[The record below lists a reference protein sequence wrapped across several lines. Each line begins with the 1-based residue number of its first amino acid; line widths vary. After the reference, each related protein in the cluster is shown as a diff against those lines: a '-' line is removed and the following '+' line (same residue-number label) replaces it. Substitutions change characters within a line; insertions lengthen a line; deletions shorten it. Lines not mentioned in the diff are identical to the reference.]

1 MSKRYE
7 RRFEKLK
14 TENVKAFM
22 PFTVLGWPNKE
33 KSLAIIKTM
42 IESGAS
48 ALELGFPFSD
58 PVADGPV
65 IAKAAFDTLESG
77 FKTAD
82 AFFLISEVRKID
94 GEIPIG
100 ILVYYNNILAFGV
113 EAFFQQAKVAGIDGV
128 LIADLP
134 VESADEVLPIAKAN
148 DVDLIFIVSPV
159 TTEERLAKIAT
170 NAGGFIYLVSR
181 LGVTGT
187 DKSANNLSNLKSLI
201 GRLKSQ
207 SPLPI
212 CAGFGV
218 SNKQTATAL
227 LEVGVD
233 GVIVGSRVIEVVN
246 QSGDQFSVKLAE
258 LFKDLADACTEK
270 LATVSTD

>member
-1 MSKRYE
+1 MSKRYQT
-7 RRFEKLK
+7 RFEKLK
-14 TENVKAFM
+14 KESVKAFM
-22 PFTVLGWPNKE
+22 PFTVLGWPDKE
-33 KSLAIIKTM
+33 KSLNIIKTM

-65 IAKAAFDTLESG
+65 IAKAAFETLESG

-82 AFFLISEVRKID
+82 AFKLIAEVRKFD
-94 GEIPIG
+94 AEIPIG
-100 ILVYYNNILAFGV
+100 ILVYYNNVLAIGI
-113 EAFFQQAKVAGIDGV
+113 ESFFQQASSAGIDGV

-134 VESADEVLPIAKAN
+134 VESAEEVLPIAKAN

-159 TTEERLAKIAT
+159 TTDGRLGKIAT

-187 DKSANNLSNLKSLI
+187 DKSASNLSNLKSLI
-201 GRLKSQ
+201 SRLKEQ
-207 SPLPI
+207 VDIPI

-218 SNKQTATAL
+218 SNKQTAKDL
-227 LEVGVD
+227 FQVGVD
-233 GVIVGSRVIEVVN
+233 GVIVGSRVIEIVN
-246 QSGDQFSVKLAE
+246 QSGSEYKENLAT
-258 LFKDLADACTEK
+258 LFKELASACAER
-270 LATVSTD
+270 LANSV

>member
-1 MSKRYE
+1 MSKRYQT
-7 RRFEKLK
+7 RFDKLEKD
-14 TENVKAFM
+14 NQKAFM

-33 KSLAIIKTM
+33 ESLSIIKTM

-65 IAKAAFDTLESG
+65 IAKAAFETLESG

-82 AFFLISEVRKID
+82 AFKLIADVRKLD
-94 GEIPIG
+94 AEIPIG
-100 ILVYYNNILAFGV
+100 ILVYYNNVLAVGV
-113 EAFFQQAKVAGIDGV
+113 ESFFKQAKEVGIDGV

-134 VESADEVLPIAKAN
+134 VETAEEVLPIAKAN

-159 TTEERLAKIAT
+159 TTDERLAKIAT
-170 NAGGFIYLVSR
+170 IAGGFIYLVSR

-187 DKSANNLSNLKSLI
+187 DKSANNLSNLGGLI
-201 GRLKSQ
+201 GKLKNQ
-207 SPLPI
+207 TPLPI

-218 SNKQTATAL
+218 SSKQTATAL

-233 GVIVGSRVIEVVN
+233 GVIVGSRVIEIVRNAKDVH
-246 QSGDQFSVKLAE
+246 GE
-258 LFKDLADACTEK
+258 LRQLFGELESSCRETKAKA
-270 LATVSTD
+270 STI

>member
-1 MSKRYE
+1 MSERYQA
-7 RRFEKLK
+7 RFEKLK
-14 TENVKAFM
+14 AEKVKAFM
-22 PFTVLGWPNKE
+22 PFTVLGWPDRQ
-33 KSLAIIKTM
+33 KSLNIIKTM

-65 IAKAAFDTLESG
+65 IAKAAFETLESG

-82 AFFLISEVRKID
+82 AFALIADVRKID
-94 GEIPIG
+94 GQIPIG
-100 ILVYYNNILAFGV
+100 ILVYYNNVLAVGV
-113 EAFFQQAKVAGIDGV
+113 ESFFSQARDAGIDGV

-134 VESADEVLPIAKAN
+134 VESAEEVLPIAKAN

-159 TTEERLAKIAT
+159 TTDERLARIAT

-187 DKSANNLSNLKSLI
+187 DKSANNLSNLKTLI
-201 GRLKSQ
+201 SRLQSQ
-207 SPLPI
+207 TSLPI

-218 SNKQTATAL
+218 SSKQTASAL
-227 LEVGVD
+227 LDVGVD

-246 QSGDQFSVKLAE
+246 QSGDAYETRLAE
-258 LFKDLADACTEK
+258 LFKELSGACRDSLVKAD
-270 LATVSTD
+270 

>member
-1 MSKRYE
+1 MSKRYQA
-7 RRFEKLK
+7 RFDKLK
-14 TENVKAFM
+14 KDNQKAFM

-65 IAKAAFDTLESG
+65 IAKAAFETLESG

-82 AFFLISEVRKID
+82 AFSLIAEVRKLD
-94 GEIPIG
+94 AEIPIG
-100 ILVYYNNILAFGV
+100 ILVYYNNVLAIGV
-113 EAFFQQAKVAGIDGV
+113 QSFFKQANASGIDGV

-134 VESADEVLPIAKAN
+134 VETAEEVLPIAKAN

-159 TTEERLAKIAT
+159 TTDERLGKIAT
-170 NAGGFIYLVSR
+170 IAGGFIYLVSR

-187 DKSANNLSNLKSLI
+187 DKSASNLPNLSGLI
-201 GRLKSQ
+201 SRLKSQ
-207 SPLPI
+207 TQLPI

-227 LEVGVD
+227 FEVGVD
-233 GVIVGSRVIEVVN
+233 GVIVGSRIIEIVRN
-246 QSGDQFSVKLAE
+246 SSDFKSE
-258 LFKDLADACTEK
+258 LSQLFGELESSCREANAKALPI
-270 LATVSTD
+270 

>member
-1 MSKRYE
+1 MSKRYQT
-7 RRFEKLK
+7 RFEKLK
-14 TENVKAFM
+14 KENVKAFM
-22 PFTVLGWPNKE
+22 PFTVLGWPDKE
-33 KSLAIIKTM
+33 KSLQIVKTM

-65 IAKAAFDTLESG
+65 IAKAAFETLESG
-77 FKTAD
+77 FKTTD
-82 AFFLISEVRKID
+82 AFNLISEVRKID
-94 GEIPIG
+94 AEIPIG
-100 ILVYYNNILAFGV
+100 ILVYYNNVLAFGA
-113 EAFFQQAKVAGIDGV
+113 EKFFQKAGAVGIDGV

-134 VESADEVLPIAKAN
+134 VESAEEVLPIARAN

-159 TTEERLAKIAT
+159 TTDERLSKIAT

-187 DKSANNLSNLKSLI
+187 DKSASNLSNLKSLI
-201 GRLKSQ
+201 GRLRDQ
-207 SPLPI
+207 IDLPI

-218 SNKQTATAL
+218 SNKQTAKDL

-233 GVIVGSRVIEVVN
+233 GVIVGSRIIEVVN
-246 QSGDQFSVKLAE
+246 QSGSEYKHSLMT
-258 LFKDLADACTEK
+258 LFKELESACSDRLANS
-270 LATVSTD
+270 V

>member
-1 MSKRYE
+1 MSKRYQA
-7 RRFEKLK
+7 RFDKIK
-14 TENVKAFM
+14 KDNQKAFM

-42 IESGAS
+42 IDSGAS
-48 ALELGFPFSD
+48 ALELGFAFSD

-65 IAKAAFDTLESG
+65 IAKAAFETLESG

-82 AFFLISEVRKID
+82 AFSLIAEVRKLD
-94 GEIPIG
+94 AEIPIG
-100 ILVYYNNILAFGV
+100 ILVYYNNVLAIGV
-113 EAFFQQAKVAGIDGV
+113 ESFFKQAKEAGIDGV

-134 VESADEVLPIAKAN
+134 VETAEEVLPISKAN

-159 TTEERLAKIAT
+159 TTDERLAKIAT
-170 NAGGFIYLVSR
+170 IAGGFIYLVSR

-187 DKSANNLSNLKSLI
+187 DKSAGNLTNLGGLI
-201 GRLKSQ
+201 SRLKSQ
-207 SPLPI
+207 TPLPI

-233 GVIVGSRVIEVVN
+233 GVIVGSRIIEIVRN
-246 QSGDQFSVKLAE
+246 SSDFHIE
-258 LFKDLADACTEK
+258 LSQLFGELESSCRETKAKA
-270 LATVSTD
+270 STI

>member
-1 MSKRYE
+1 MSNRYQT
-7 RRFEKLK
+7 RFEQLQKK
-14 TENVKAFM
+14 NEKAFM
-22 PFTVLGWPNKE
+22 PFTVLGYPDRAQ
-33 KSLAIIKTM
+33 SLSIIKTM

-65 IAKAAFDTLESG
+65 IAKAAFETLESG

-82 AFFLISEVRKID
+82 CFSLIKDVRKLD
-94 GEIPIG
+94 GDIPIG
-100 ILVYYNNILAFGV
+100 ILVYYNVVLAVGV
-113 EAFFQQAKVAGIDGV
+113 ERFFQQAKDAGIDGV

-134 VESADEVLPIAKAN
+134 VETADEVLPFAKASG
-148 DVDLIFIVSPV
+148 VDLIFIVSPV
-159 TTEERLAKIAT
+159 TTEERLEKIAT

-187 DKSANNLSNLKSLI
+187 DKSANDLSSLGALIKSMKELS
-201 GRLKSQ
+201 K
-207 SPLPI
+207 LPI

-218 SNKQTATAL
+218 SSKQTAAAL

-233 GVIVGSRVIEVVN
+233 GVIVGSKIIEIIERN
-246 QSGDQFSVKLAE
+246 PSNRESALAE
-258 LFKDLADACTEK
+258 LFAELKSACTDTLVK
-270 LATVSTD
+270 ADVS

>member
-1 MSKRYE
+1 MSKRYQT
-7 RRFEKLK
+7 RFDKLQK
-14 TENVKAFM
+14 DNQKAFM

-65 IAKAAFDTLESG
+65 IAKAAFETLESG

-82 AFFLISEVRKID
+82 AFDLIADVRKLD
-94 GEIPIG
+94 AEIPIG
-100 ILVYYNNILAFGV
+100 VLVYYNNVLAYGV
-113 EAFFQQAKVAGIDGV
+113 ESFFKQAKAVGIDGV

-134 VESADEVLPIAKAN
+134 VETAEEVLPIAKAN

-159 TTEERLAKIAT
+159 TTDERLTKIAT
-170 NAGGFIYLVSR
+170 IAGGFIYLVSR

-187 DKSANNLSNLKSLI
+187 DKSANNLSNLGGLI

-207 SPLPI
+207 TPLPI

-218 SNKQTATAL
+218 SSKQTATAL

-233 GVIVGSRVIEVVN
+233 GVIVGSRVIEIVRN
-246 QSGDQFSVKLAE
+246 SNDSHNE
-258 LFKDLADACTEK
+258 LSQLFRELESACRETK
-270 LATVSTD
+270 AKASTI